1 MPLRTITPALP
12 GSLARSAGH
21 PSASTLPNQRNARG
35 LRMSILAAL
44 ALGTLLPLPVVRA
57 QAADAPDQAE
67 ALPAVTVTAK
77 SAPDTLDAAQIAAW
91 GASTSDTARLL
102 KAFAG
107 VDTMDAGGVSSLPV
121 IDGMADDRLHVS
133 VNGMDVL
140 AACAN
145 HMNPPLSYINP
156 TAVGSV
162 KVYPAVAPV
171 SMGGDSLGGS
181 IVVDSPRPEF
191 ARPGENLLSKGEI
204 GGYYRSN
211 GHQVGGDLSA
221 TLASANVSL
230 WYRGSVSRSDNYTA
244 AQAFHAAG
252 PAFAAN
258 PSVPGQAIP
267 VLAGDEV
274 GSTAYKAEDQQVG
287 IAMRHGAHLLELQVD
302 RQQIPYQGF
311 PNQRMDM
318 TRNDGTLVNLHYTGD
333 YAWGSLQARAYQQD
347 TRHEMNFGPDK
358 QFYYGS
364 AATVLA
370 TGMPMDTHGKDTGA
384 RLDAV
389 VDLSPSNV
397 LKLGS
402 SYQHYAYDEW
412 WPPSPATLP
421 SGIMMSGMAP
431 DTFLNIDAGHRN
443 HFGTYA
449 EWQSRWN
456 PALSSDLGVR
466 FDRVSMD
473 TGPVQG
479 YNNGPMYNGAPLFPA
494 TTFNASDRQHTDNS
508 WSLSAIVQYAP
519 NAGQTYSLGVAQKTR
534 APNLYERYT
543 WSTAAMTMEMIGWF
557 GDGNGYVGDLA
568 LKPEQAR
575 TLSFTADWHDPENAR
590 WGLSLTPYYT
600 HVDNYIDVQR
610 CPTTVCGATAS
621 VLDNA
626 TATRGFVLLQFVNQ
640 RARLYG
646 ADLSAHALLA
656 SGTALGSFT
665 AKGTLSYVDGKNTAT
680 GDNLYDMMPLNA
692 RLSLTQALGHWTS
705 TIEEE
710 LVAAKTRVSAVRNEV
725 PTGGYAL
732 LNLRT
737 SYTWKNV
744 RVDLGIQNALD
755 KFYASPLGGLY
766 IGQGMTMSLGGVPW
780 GIPVPGMGRSYYIA
794 THVSF

>member
-1 MPLRTITPALP
+1 MSFDTLQARQGVPSSMLIGFSRRGAREKCTSVAARQTLLA
-12 GSLARSAGH
+12 SL
-21 PSASTLPNQRNARG
+21 
-35 LRMSILAAL
+35 IVAAL
-44 ALGTLLPLPVVRA
+44 A
-57 QAADAPDQAE
+57 Q
-67 ALPAVTVTAK
+67 LPAAAHATSTGRKGEVLPTVTVTAK
-77 SAPDTLDAAQIAAW
+77 SIPDTLDAAQIAAW
-91 GASTSDTARLL
+91 GAATSDTARLL
-102 KAFAG
+102 SAFAG
-107 VDTMDAGGVSSLPV
+107 VDTMGAGGVSSLPV

-133 VNGMDVL
+133 VNGMDVM

-156 TAVGSV
+156 TAVRSI

-171 SMGGDSLGGS
+171 SVGGDSLGGS
-181 IVVDSPRPEF
+181 IIVDSPKPEF
-191 ARPGENLLSKGEI
+191 ARPGESLLSKGDI

-211 GHQVGGDLSA
+211 GHQVGGNLSA

-230 WYRGSVSRSDNYTA
+230 WYSGSVSRSDNYTA
-244 AQAFHAAG
+244 ARAFHAAG

-258 PSVPGQAIP
+258 PSVPGQSIP

-274 GSTAYKAEDQQVG
+274 GSTAYKAEDQQFG

-318 TRNDGTLVNLHYTGD
+318 TRNDGTLVNLHYIGD
-333 YAWGSLQARAYQQD
+333 YAWGSLRARLYQQD

-358 QFYYGS
+358 QFWYGGGMMS
-364 AATVLA
+364 VLA
-370 TGMPMDTHGKDTGA
+370 PGMPMDTHGKDSGA
-384 RLDAV
+384 KLDARI
-389 VDLSPSNV
+389 DLSPDNV

-412 WPPSPATLP
+412 WPPSPAVLP
-421 SGIMMSGMAP
+421 PGVMMGGMMGP
-431 DTFLNIDAGHRN
+431 DTFLNINDGHRN
-443 HFGTYA
+443 HFGSYA
-449 EWQSRWN
+449 EWQSRWS
-456 PALSSDLGVR
+456 PVLRSDLGVR

-479 YNNGPMYNGAPLFPA
+479 YNAMMYNGAPLFPA
-494 TTFNASDRQHTDNS
+494 TTFNASNRQRTDNS

-519 NAGQTYSLGVAQKTR
+519 TAGQTYSIGVAQKTR

-543 WSTAAMTMEMIGWF
+543 WSTSPMAMEMIGWF
-557 GDGNGYVGDLA
+557 GDGNGYVGNLA
-568 LKPEQAR
+568 LRPEQAR
-575 TLSFTADWHDPENAR
+575 TVSLTADWHDPDNAR
-590 WGLSLTPYYT
+590 WGVTLTPYYT
-600 HVDNYIDVQR
+600 HIDNYIDVQR
-610 CPTTVCGATAS
+610 CPTTVCGASAS
-621 VLDNA
+621 VLANA

-640 RARLYG
+640 RARIYG

-656 SGTALGSFT
+656 SDTALGSFT
-665 AKGTLSYVDGKNTAT
+665 AKGTLSYVNGKNTTT
-680 GDNLYDMMPLNA
+680 GNWLYDMMPLNA
-692 RLSLTQALGHWTS
+692 RLSLTQTLGHWTS

-732 LNLRT
+732 LNLRA

-744 RVDLGIQNALD
+744 RVDFGIQNALD

-766 IGQGMTMSLGGVPW
+766 LGQGATMSFGAIPW
-780 GIPVPGMGRSYYIA
+780 GIQVPGMGRSYYVA
-794 THVSF
+794 TNVSF